1 MESKYLYNF
10 RKFNSLSIEKLK
22 IVADSVG
29 VKYKFPYLSKRNLA
43 KKLAK
48 VFFDQGID
56 YKSEFM
62 EVEK

>member
-10 RKFNSLSIEKLK
+10 RKFNNLSYEKLK
-22 IVADSVG
+22 IIADSLG
-29 VKYKFPYLSKRNLA
+29 VTHKCPYLDKRKLA

-48 VFFDQGID
+48 VFFDQGIN

-62 EVEK
+62 EVD